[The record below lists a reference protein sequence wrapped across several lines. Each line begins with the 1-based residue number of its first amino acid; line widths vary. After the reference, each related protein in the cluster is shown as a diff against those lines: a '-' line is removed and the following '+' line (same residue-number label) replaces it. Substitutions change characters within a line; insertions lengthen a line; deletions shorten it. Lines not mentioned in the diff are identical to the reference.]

1 MKSSII
7 AVSIN
12 NGRNSKGGA
21 RMVEEMS
28 KEELMKISV
37 EEFSRLQKWM
47 LGIENNS
54 NTYSSMH
61 ERYVELKVILSN
73 LGVNLAELD
82 RIKE

>member
-1 MKSSII
+1 MKSVII
-7 AVSIN
+7 PVSTN
-12 NGRNSKGGA
+12 NGSNSKGGE

-47 LGIENNS
+47 LGTENNS
-54 NTYSSMH
+54 NIYSSMH
-61 ERYVELKVILSN
+61 ERYIELKVILSN